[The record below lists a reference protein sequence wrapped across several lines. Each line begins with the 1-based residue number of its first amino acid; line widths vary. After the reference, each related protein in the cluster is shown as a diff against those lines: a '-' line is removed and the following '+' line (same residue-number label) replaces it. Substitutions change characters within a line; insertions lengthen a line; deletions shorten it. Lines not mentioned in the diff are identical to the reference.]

1 MIKKLKRASKG
12 KKSNQPD
19 KTKTPKKKTGKKIT
33 LKKIS
38 QERKNT
44 GVNSIGMI
52 QGKYNAIIEQASE
65 ALLIHDFGGKFV
77 EVNKRACDLLGYTRK
92 ELLKMSVFD
101 IEKDFDLKSARAVW
115 EKIKPNDYYTLNG
128 HQKKKDG
135 TVFPVEIRFGV
146 FDINKERYYIGFVRD
161 ITDRKKFEE
170 EIVKK
175 EERFRETLDNM
186 LEGCQIINRDWVYI
200 YINDV
205 ADRHNKRAKE
215 ELLGKKYTDM
225 WPGIEKTEVYKK
237 IKKTL
242 EDRIPNRME
251 NEFVYPDGS
260 IGWFELSIQPVPEGV
275 FILSVDITERKK
287 NEKALILGEK
297 KYRYLF
303 NSNPFPMW
311 VYDLETLKFLDANE
325 SSVKQYG
332 YTKVEFLNMTLKD
345 IRPEEDIDALL
356 KDIALTSKV
365 LNNAGV
371 WRHKKK
377 NGEIIYVEI
386 VTHLIDIDGRPA
398 RLALSNNV
406 TGKIQAE
413 KKLKESENHFRN
425 LADSGLA
432 LIWTSDTNKKRD
444 YFNKPW
450 LEFTGRKLEQELGD
464 GWAEGVHPDDVE
476 RCFEFYYTAFDRRE
490 KFKMEYRLMHNSGEY
505 KWIIDEGSPRFNS
518 EGEFIEYIGHCI
530 DVTERKQNEEKIFEV
545 NSRFRKLFDKSPY
558 GIVLAGRDFK
568 FIMVNNAFSKITGYT
583 EEELLTKTF
592 KDITYIEDKE
602 KDIPSIMKLMKR
614 ELDVYKVE
622 KRYVRKDGKIIWAS
636 ITITSNFSEDGKF
649 LYNVGVI
656 EDITE
661 RKKSEDKLSKLSER
675 LNLATSAS
683 QIGIWDWDIIKNEI
697 IWDKKMY
704 ELYGLNTGEYKGVY
718 DTWLNG
724 IHPDDRE
731 SSNDLSRRALL
742 GEIEYDTE
750 FRLLWPD
757 GSMHWLKANGRV
769 FRDEKGNPIRMVGVN
784 YDITEEKLVKESLI
798 INEERFRQ
806 IVETSGVWVWEVD
819 KGGLY
824 TYVSE
829 MEEGIMGFK
838 ADELIGKKHFYDFFA
853 PKVREELKKEAF
865 DAFEQ
870 KKTFRNFENPNIH
883 KNGNIIYLET
893 SGTPLLDKN
902 GNLIGYRGA
911 DRDITERKLAEEKIK
926 NLNEDLEFRV
936 YERTAQLEE
945 TNKELEAFSYSVS
958 HDLRS
963 PLRAISGFSKF
974 LLEDYYD
981 KLDDN
986 GKEYINDIIRNANNM
1001 ASLIDDLLQLSR
1013 FGRKTLDKKEIKI
1026 KEIFINALKEERKNY
1041 DKDVILKI
1049 HELPNATGDFSLI
1062 KQVIINL
1069 VSNAVK
1075 FSSKNPA
1082 PEIEI
1087 GFTKKEKE
1095 NVYFVKDNGVGFDM
1109 KYKEKLFGVFH
1120 RLHKE
1125 AEFPGT
1131 GVGLALVQRIIN
1143 KHNGRVWAKSEPG
1156 KGAVFYFSL
1165 PV

>member
-1 MIKKLKRASKG
+1 MIKKPEKASTG
-12 KKSNQPD
+12 KKSDHPD
-19 KTKTPKKKTGKKIT
+19 KKKILKKKTTKKIA
-33 LKKIS
+33 LNRNNSEK
-38 QERKNT
+38 KNT
-44 GVNSIGMI
+44 GLDSIGVI
-52 QGKYNAIIEQASE
+52 QGKYHAIVEQASE
-65 ALLIHDFGGKFV
+65 ALLIHDFSGKFI

-92 ELLKMSVFD
+92 EMLKMSVFD
-101 IEKDFDLKSARAVW
+101 IEEDYDYESAREAW
-115 EKIKPNDYYTLNG
+115 AKINPNDYHVLYG
-128 HQKKKDG
+128 HQKRKNG

-146 FDINKERYYIGFVRD
+146 FDIKKERYYVGFVRD
-161 ITDRKKFEE
+161 ITDRKKIEE
-170 EIVKK
+170 EIIKK

-200 YINDV
+200 YINDA

-251 NEFVYPDGS
+251 NEFVFPDGS

-275 FILSVDITERKK
+275 FILSVDITEKK
-287 NEKALILGEK
+287 ENEKALISEEK
-297 KYRYLF
+297 KYRNLF
-303 NSNPFPMW
+303 DSNPFPMW
-311 VYDLETLKFLDANE
+311 VYDIETLKFLDANE

-332 YTKVEFLNMTLKD
+332 YTIDEFLNMTLKD
-345 IRPEEDIDALL
+345 IRPEEDIEALL

-365 LNNAGV
+365 LYNAGV

-386 VTHLIDIDGRPA
+386 VSHLIDIDGRPA

-406 TGKIQAE
+406 TEKIQAE

-425 LADSGLA
+425 LADSGQA
-432 LIWTSDTNKKRD
+432 LIWTADTNKKCD
-444 YFNKPW
+444 YFNKTW

-464 GWAEGVHPDDVE
+464 GWVEGVHPDDME
-476 RCFEFYYTAFDRRE
+476 RCFEIYSTAFDRRE

-518 EGEFIEYIGHCI
+518 EGEFIGYIGHCM
-530 DVTERKQNEEKIFEV
+530 DVTERKQNEEKIFEF
-545 NSRFRKLFDKSPY
+545 NSRFKKLFDKSPF
-558 GIVLAGRDFK
+558 GIVMTDIDFK
-568 FIMVNNAFSKITGYT
+568 FIMVNDAYTKITGYT
-583 EEELLTKTF
+583 EEELVTKTF
-592 KDITYIEDKE
+592 KDITYTEDKE
-602 KDIPSIMKLMKR
+602 KDIPSIMMLMKK
-614 ELDVYKVE
+614 ELDVYKTI

-636 ITITSNFSEDGKF
+636 MTITSIFSEDGQF

-661 RKKSEDKLSKLSER
+661 RKKSEDKLSKLTER
-675 LNLATSAS
+675 LNLATTAS
-683 QIGIWDWDIIKNEI
+683 QLGIWDWDIINNEI

-704 ELYGLNTGEYKGVY
+704 ELNGLNMGEFKEVY
-718 DTWLNG
+718 DTLQDG
-724 IHPDDRE
+724 IHPDDKE
-731 SSNDLSRRALL
+731 SINDLLRRALS
-742 GEIEYDTE
+742 GEIEYATE
-750 FRLLWPD
+750 YRVLWPD
-757 GSMHWLKANGRV
+757 GSLHWLKTNGQV
-769 FRDEKGNPIRMVGVN
+769 FRDEKGNPVRMVGVN

-798 INEERFRQ
+798 INEKRFRQ
-806 IVETSGVWVWEVD
+806 IVESSGACVWEID
-819 KGGLY
+819 NDGLY
-824 TYVSE
+824 TYISE
-829 MEEGIMGFK
+829 TEEGVKGYK
-838 ADELIGKKHFYDFFA
+838 NEELIGKKHFYDFFV
-853 PKVREELKKEAF
+853 PEVKEELKKNAF
-865 DAFEQ
+865 DAFKQ
-870 KKTFRNFENPNIH
+870 KITFRNFENQNIH
-883 KNGNIIYLET
+883 KNGNLIYLET

-945 TNKELEAFSYSVS
+945 MNKELEAFSYSVS

-981 KLDDN
+981 MLDDN

-1001 ASLIDDLLQLSR
+1001 SYLIDDLLQLSR
-1013 FGRKTLDKKEIKI
+1013 FGRKTLVKKEIKI

-1041 DKDVILKI
+1041 NKDIILKI
-1049 HELPNATGDFSLI
+1049 DELPNAIGDFSLI

-1069 VSNAVK
+1069 ISNAVK
-1075 FSSKNPA
+1075 FSSKNPV
-1082 PEIEI
+1082 PKIEI

-1095 NVYFVKDNGVGFDM
+1095 NIYFVKDNGVGFDM
-1109 KYKEKLFGVFH
+1109 KYAEKLFGVFH

-1125 AEFPGT
+1125 ADFPGT

-1165 PV
+1165 PL